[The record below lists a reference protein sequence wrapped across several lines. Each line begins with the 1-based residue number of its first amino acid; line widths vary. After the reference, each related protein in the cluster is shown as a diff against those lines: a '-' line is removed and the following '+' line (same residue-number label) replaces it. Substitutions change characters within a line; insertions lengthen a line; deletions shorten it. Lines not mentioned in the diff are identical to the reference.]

1 MSFIEISS
9 LIATVFSTLL
19 VIIIM
24 VIAAGDK
31 TKRTTIIYSLALYIL
46 SLGVWSFCVFGLSL
60 PQGINTAFIWIRF
73 LNIAIIS
80 IPILFVQVVLL
91 TVGTTKSD
99 NFFLATS
106 YLISL
111 FFFLI
116 SPTALFTKG
125 LRLFDFGYFAIPGP
139 LFPVWLIF
147 FVVLVAWGH
156 LRLFIA
162 YRARSSTTHK
172 KNQVKYI
179 LLASFV
185 ATLGGLSSFPNLI
198 GIKIYPFWTITNSIY
213 ALIIA
218 YAILKYRLMEL
229 SLVIKKTT
237 AYSIITTGITFV
249 YLAIIL
255 TFELLFRSII
265 NGQYS
270 IWMALPAALIIAI
283 TFIPMRSYFQE
294 ITDQIFFRKTIEYR
308 KVLKD
313 VTHALSS
320 VTDLKV
326 LFRLIDQTIV
336 RVMCIKTASVMLL
349 EEKQNHYVV
358 EKTNGLPKTIEGLAL
373 AKDNPLIIHLSET
386 KEPVLL
392 DELREQFSNRHE
404 KEEREKLAEIVKELE
419 GLSAAIA
426 VPAFVK
432 NKLVGILTLGEKMS
446 EEPYSPEDIE
456 LISTMAAE
464 AGIAI
469 ENAKLYRD
477 IVETKDYLNSIIQNS
492 DDAIF
497 TLDLDGA
504 LLTWN
509 TGAEKIF
516 GHPPVFL
523 GKSET
528 REFVGRIS
536 AGEEI
541 KALEIG
547 INTKERGRVE
557 LLLSCSP
564 IKGAEG
570 KMIGASLILKDIS
583 ELKKVDQTKREFL
596 SIVSHELRTPLTPIK
611 GYVAI
616 LLQGNIGPLEPRQ
629 KNALETVLKNANH
642 LQDLIESIIDISRIE
657 AGKPLET
664 EKEPFFLEKMIKE
677 SVDNAASLFAARGV
691 AFSFDHGDGNIAVIG
706 DRKKLVR
713 VMDNLLGNA
722 LKFTPTGGKVNV
734 VMAREEQ
741 SVKISVSDTGIGLD
755 GKNLFKVF
763 ERFFQVDSSYTR
775 ATGGIGMGLAIAKE
789 VVEAHGGRIWAES
802 EGMGHGSKFIFT
814 LPLS

>member
-419 GLSAAIA
+419 CLSAAIA
-426 VPAFVK
+426 EPSFVK
-432 NKLVGILTLGEKMS
+432 
-446 EEPYSPEDIE
+446 Y
-456 LISTMAAE
+456 
-464 AGIAI
+464 
-469 ENAKLYRD
+469 
-477 IVETKDYLNSIIQNS
+477 
-492 DDAIF
+492 
-497 TLDLDGA
+497 
-504 LLTWN
+504 
-509 TGAEKIF
+509 
-516 GHPPVFL
+516 
-523 GKSET
+523 
-528 REFVGRIS
+528 
-536 AGEEI
+536 
-541 KALEIG
+541 
-547 INTKERGRVE
+547 
-557 LLLSCSP
+557 
-564 IKGAEG
+564 
-570 KMIGASLILKDIS
+570 
-583 ELKKVDQTKREFL
+583 
-596 SIVSHELRTPLTPIK
+596 
-611 GYVAI
+611 
-616 LLQGNIGPLEPRQ
+616 
-629 KNALETVLKNANH
+629 
-642 LQDLIESIIDISRIE
+642 
-657 AGKPLET
+657 
-664 EKEPFFLEKMIKE
+664 
-677 SVDNAASLFAARGV
+677 
-691 AFSFDHGDGNIAVIG
+691 
-706 DRKKLVR
+706 
-713 VMDNLLGNA
+713 
-722 LKFTPTGGKVNV
+722 
-734 VMAREEQ
+734 
-741 SVKISVSDTGIGLD
+741 
-755 GKNLFKVF
+755 
-763 ERFFQVDSSYTR
+763 
-775 ATGGIGMGLAIAKE
+775 
-789 VVEAHGGRIWAES
+789 
-802 EGMGHGSKFIFT
+802 
-814 LPLS
+814 